1 MNWYKKSQ
9 FGQEDLQNINNP
21 NIIVQPYEPL
31 IQEVVEEIR
40 TKNAN
45 FFQGVNQINIDTG
58 FGQFGSV
65 GSTDPTD
72 ININLNK
79 IRSEV
84 MTQLNGNFDE
94 NNPEHRQVLKEK
106 IEEVIVHEKGHV
118 QDAAEVQEKS
128 DEPLQGQDLFPGGE
142 PVAERAVEQ
151 YFN

>member
-9 FGQEDLQNINNP
+9 FVQDDLQNINTP

-40 TKNAN
+40 VKNAN

-65 GSTDPTD
+65 ESINPAD

-79 IRSEV
+79 IKSEV
-84 MTQLNGNFDE
+84 INQLNGNFDE
-94 NNPEHRQVLKEK
+94 NNPEHRQVLKNK
-106 IEEVIVHEKGHV
+106 IEEVIVHEKRHV
-118 QDAAEVQEKS
+118 QDASEAQEKS
-128 DEPLQGQDLFPGGE
+128 DKPLQGQDLFPGGE
-142 PVAERAVEQ
+142 AVAEQAVEQ